1 MDLKTAS
8 CSRLDKIVY
17 NLDSAVS
24 PSYNRP
30 GIHKSLYLY

>member
-8 CSRLDKIVY
+8 CSRLDEIV
-17 NLDSAVS
+17 DSAVS